1 MKCKSIMKNQKT
13 KRSAKTRYVA
23 QGVNIQKKRQAKKSK
38 YDLADFAIDIATGG
52 TYRVA
57 KILFS

>member
-1 MKCKSIMKNQKT
+1 MKHQKT
-13 KRSAKTRYVA
+13 KRSAKTRNVA
-23 QGVNIQKKRQAKKSK
+23 QGVNIQKKRQAKKLN